1 MDIVENG
8 IINEYRNIGIIAHI
22 DHGKTTLVDKLLESS
37 GVYRENAVIQDR
49 AMDSMDLEKEK
60 GITIRSKNASV
71 KWEDTI
77 INIVDT
83 PGHADFGGEVE
94 RILKMVDGVLLI
106 VDAAEG
112 PQAQTRFVLKKAI
125 ENDLKLICIIN
136 KIDREFSDAERVH
149 DEVLELLLE
158 LNATEEQFNAPFVYC
173 SAKKGFAITNL
184 DDEPLNM
191 DPLFR
196 TVITHIPAPVIYDDE
211 PFKMLVSN
219 VDWDDYVGRIA
230 IGKIRSGSVKFGDLI
245 YCIDKDGE
253 LKKGTVKK
261 LFSYRGLTPAESV
274 EVYAGDIVGIAG
286 FEHIYIGET
295 LCDNES
301 RSALP
306 FVEIDPLTIQ
316 MQICVNDGPFAGRDG
331 KYVTARNI
339 RDRLEKETRTNISL
353 EFQESQDGA
362 SFIISARGELQI
374 AVLVETMRREGFE
387 LLISRPEV
395 ILHFEND
402 KKLEPFEEIWLELP
416 NETLGDIM
424 QELAT
429 RKAQITNMVHEGKI
443 VKLEATMPTRGLI
456 GFENFII
463 NKTSGQALLGH
474 LFKEY
479 APFCGEIKFRNTGVL
494 ISMEHGTAT
503 SYALESIQERGKLFI
518 SPQEEVY
525 EGMIIGENSR
535 PQDLPV
541 NPTKAKQLTNFRCQ
555 GEGKGIQLEPAKK
568 YSLEKAIELIA
579 DDEYVEITPVAIR
592 LRKRILNA
600 NDRKRSQQT
609 RNLILA

>member
-1 MDIVENG
+1 MK
-8 IINEYRNIGIIAHI
+8 NEYRNIGIIAHI
-22 DHGKTTLVDKLLESS
+22 DHGKTTLVDKLLQSA
-37 GVYRENAVIQDR
+37 GIYRENEVIQDR
-49 AMDSMDLEKEK
+49 AMDNMDLEKEK

-71 KWEDTI
+71 KWRDAI

-125 ENDLKLICIIN
+125 ENDLKLICVIN
-136 KIDREFSDAERVH
+136 KIDRDFSAPECVH
-149 DEVLELLLE
+149 DEILELLLE
-158 LNATEEQFNAPFVYC
+158 LDASEEQFNAPFVYC
-173 SAKKGFAITNL
+173 SGKEGFAMNQL
-184 DDEPLNM
+184 DDERNNM
-191 DPLFR
+191 DPLFDA
-196 TVITHIPAPVIYDDE
+196 VLTHIPPPVVHADE

-219 VDWDDYVGRIA
+219 LDWDDYVGRIA
-230 IGKIRSGSVKFGDLI
+230 IGKILSGSVKFGDPV
-245 YCIDKDGE
+245 YCIDKDNVC
-253 LKKGTVKK
+253 KKGSVKK
-261 LFSYRGLTPAESV
+261 LLSYNGLTSAESA
-274 EVYAGDIVGIAG
+274 EVFAGDIVGIAG

-295 LCDNES
+295 LCNNEQQT
-301 RSALP
+301 RLP
-306 FVEIDPLTIQ
+306 FVEIDPPTIQ

-353 EFQESQDGA
+353 EFKESQDGA
-362 SFIISARGELQI
+362 SFIVSARGELQI

-395 ILHFEND
+395 IYHFENG

-416 NETLGDIM
+416 NESLGDIM
-424 QELAT
+424 QELVS
-429 RKAQITNMVHEGKI
+429 RKAQITSMVHEETI
-443 VKLEATMPTRGLI
+443 VKLEASMPTRGII
-456 GFENFII
+456 GLENFIV

-479 APFCGEIKFRNTGVL
+479 APFCGEITFRNSGVL
-494 ISMEHGTAT
+494 ISMERGMATA
-503 SYALESIQERGKLFI
+503 YALESIQERGKLFI

-525 EGMIIGENSR
+525 EGMIVGENAR

-555 GEGKGIQLEPAKK
+555 GEGKGIQLEPATK
-568 YSLEKAIELIA
+568 YSLEKSIECIA
-579 DDEYVEITPVAIR
+579 DDEFVEITPKAIR

-600 NDRKRSQQT
+600 NDRKRSQQSKN
-609 RNLILA
+609 NLVTV